1 MKKILS
7 ILGLALL
14 AMNVW
19 AQQALFSG
27 NDIVSP
33 EVHPDGTVTF
43 RLYAPKAVKVE
54 LTGDFLPQVKVQSPM
69 GVVEQPGYVTLKEEK
84 GGLWTYTS

>member
-1 MKKILS
+1 MKRILS

-43 RLYAPKAVKVE
+43 PALCAQGSE
-54 LTGDFLPQVKVQSPM
+54 G
-69 GVVEQPGYVTLKEEK
+69 GVDR
-84 GGLWTYTS
+84 

>member
-1 MKKILS
+1 MKRFLS

-54 LTGDFLPQVKVQSPM
+54 LTGDFLPQVKS
-69 GVVEQPGYVTLKEEK
+69 EEPD
-84 GGLWTYTS
+84 G